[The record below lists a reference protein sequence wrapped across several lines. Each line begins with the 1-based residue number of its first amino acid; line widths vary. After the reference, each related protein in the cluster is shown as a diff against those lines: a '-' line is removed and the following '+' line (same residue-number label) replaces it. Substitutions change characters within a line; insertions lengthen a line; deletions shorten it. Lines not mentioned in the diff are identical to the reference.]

1 MKPTMPGITGTFI
14 DEITA
19 DIPSANWSHDDWRR
33 ELDIMK
39 LFGIDTVIII
49 RGGLGRRVTFPSR
62 ALDLTHEDD
71 LARVFFEGVQERGMK
86 LFFGT
91 YVSTLSAD
99 CWRDGA
105 WKREFD
111 INRAFIDEVLERYS
125 SYSCFVGWYLSHEV
139 GMYDEVYVALLQHL
153 AAHVKSITPD
163 KATLISPY
171 FMGKVLAPEGWLN
184 PEDQAKEWDRV
195 FSSTPG
201 IDICAFQ
208 DATVPLGEQGDYF
221 AAMREV
227 CDKHGVE
234 LWANIET
241 FARDMMPRFSP
252 VDFRVLRDRMLG
264 SAPYVSKSITFE
276 FSHFLSPQSMYPSA
290 RNLFRRYCEY
300 FGKDVSVFEDILL
313 SKE

>member
-1 MKPTMPGITGTFI
+1 
-14 DEITA
+14 
-19 DIPSANWSHDDWRR
+19 
-33 ELDIMK
+33 
-39 LFGIDTVIII
+39 
-49 RGGLGRRVTFPSR
+49 
-62 ALDLTHEDD
+62 
-71 LARVFFEGVQERGMK
+71 
-86 LFFGT
+86 
-91 YVSTLSAD
+91 
-99 CWRDGA
+99 
-105 WKREFD
+105 
-111 INRAFIDEVLERYS
+111 
-125 SYSCFVGWYLSHEV
+125 
-139 GMYDEVYVALLQHL
+139 MYDEGYVALLQHL

-163 KATLISPY
+163 KATLISPA
-171 FMGKVLAPEGWLN
+171 FMGKVPRPRRMAQPRRPSQGVGPRIQLFA
-184 PEDQAKEWDRV
+184 
-195 FSSTPG
+195 G